1 MREIVVLSGKGGT
14 GKTIVTSSFL
24 YIASMANDKIIAV
37 DADVDAPNL
46 HIYTDFKEE
55 KRTDFKGGILAEII
69 PEKCTGCRKCYDMC
83 SFGAIFPKNNIFEV
97 NPLLC
102 EGCKLCYYV
111 CDDKAINIT
120 TPVSGYIVE
129 GKNLYNQIMVK
140 GELIAGKEN
149 TGKLVTEIKKRARE
163 IADNN
168 TMLVIDGPPGVG
180 CPVIATLSNA
190 TDMII
195 VAESTPSG
203 FSDVERLMILAENFN
218 IKKYLIIN
226 KTGLNADI
234 DDRLRKLANDKGMT
248 ILMEIPF
255 DKRIQ
260 ELSQKKKIPVK
271 EDEGIRD
278 QFVKSWDII
287 KGG

>member
-1 MREIVVLSGKGGT
+1 MREIVILSGKGGT
-14 GKTIVTSSFL
+14 GKTIITSSFL
-24 YIASMANDKIIAV
+24 YIAGMGKDNIIAV

-69 PEKCTGCRKCYDMC
+69 PNKCTGCRKCYDMC
-83 SFGAIFPKNNIFEV
+83 SFGAIFEKGSIYEV

-102 EGCKLCYYV
+102 EGCGLCFYV

-129 GKNLYNQIMVK
+129 GRNRFGQIMVK

-163 IADNN
+163 IADDKDI
-168 TMLVIDGPPGVG
+168 MIVDGPPGVG

-190 TDMII
+190 TDIII

-203 FSDVERLMILAENFN
+203 FSDVERLLILADNFN

-226 KTGLNADI
+226 KTGLNTDI
-234 DDRLRKLANDKGMT
+234 DDRLRKMANDKGMT
-248 ILMEIPF
+248 IVMEIPF

-260 ELSQKKKIPVK
+260 ELSQNKKIPVK
-271 EDEGIRD
+271 EDERIKD
-278 QFVKSWDII
+278 QFIKSWNII